1 MGDVL
6 DPKPPQWQPKPHL
19 EQVPDDHVLFLVS
32 QLMKLIN
39 EGQTVSTTVVQLAA
53 LRLVQKG
60 IILNYKAC
68 MGTAAAEEALR
79 QASELARQYI
89 IKGPDGHEEA

>member
-19 EQVPDDHVLFLVS
+19 EQVPDDHVLSLVA
-32 QLMKLIN
+32 QLMAVLN
-39 EGQTVSTTVVQLAA
+39 GSQTVNATVVQLAA
-53 LRLVQKG
+53 LRLVQKSV
-60 IILNYKAC
+60 ILNYKNC
-68 MGTAAAEEALR
+68 MGTAAAEETLR
-79 QASELARQYI
+79 QAAELAGQYI